1 MSKLINKIPA
11 KYMVICDVE
20 IMFCGTKGECKQYY
34 DGLPNPCSMILIK
47 IENKWELKRKWQG

>member
-1 MSKLINKIPA
+1 MMINKIPA

-20 IMFCGTKGECKQYY
+20 IMFCGTKKECKQYY

-47 IENKWELKRKWQG
+47 IENKWELTRKWQG